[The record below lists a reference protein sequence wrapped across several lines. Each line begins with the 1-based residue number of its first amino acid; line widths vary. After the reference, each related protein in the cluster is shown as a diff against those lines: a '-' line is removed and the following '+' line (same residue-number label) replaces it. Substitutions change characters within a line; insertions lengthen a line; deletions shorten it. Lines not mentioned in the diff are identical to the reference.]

1 MHDLRWAHGLGPAL
15 LAWCGGVALQLQQPA
30 LWSAQAYAA
39 LAALAALLRWQRRWL
54 GTIEFLGVC
63 LASALLSFAFCGA
76 HALWKSPGINP
87 ALEGQDLDLVG
98 VVQAMPQRQDIGWR
112 FRFQVE
118 RAHEVQGGQV
128 VKVPE
133 HILLG
138 WYGQDGVTDS
148 GWNLS
153 ALPEPVQAG
162 ERWRLRARL
171 KAAHGNLNPRGF
183 DHELWLWEQGI
194 RATGT
199 VRAGAAHPAPVR
211 LAQTW
216 WHPLE
221 WWRQSVRD
229 RLQTRLGVTGNAGQN
244 VGGIVVAL
252 VTGDQAAID
261 RSDWDVFR
269 ATGVA
274 HLMSISGLHV
284 TMFAWLAAMAVG
296 WCWRR
301 SALWGFK
308 GALHWPAP
316 QVGAVAGL
324 GLAVLYAA
332 SVAGACLRSARF
344 GCWAWWSSCVCLHG
358 NGRQLCCAC
367 WQRPWC

>member
-15 LAWCGGVALQLQQPA
+15 LAWCGGVALQLQQTT
-30 LWSAQAYAA
+30 LWSAEAYAA
-39 LAALAALLRWQRRWL
+39 LAALAALVRWQRRWL

-274 HLMSISGLHV
+274 HLMSIKFNKDQSIFSIML
-284 TMFAWLAAMAVG
+284 
-296 WCWRR
+296 
-301 SALWGFK
+301 S
-308 GALHWPAP
+308 
-316 QVGAVAGL
+316 
-324 GLAVLYAA
+324 
-332 SVAGACLRSARF
+332 
-344 GCWAWWSSCVCLHG
+344 
-358 NGRQLCCAC
+358 
-367 WQRPWC
+367 